1 MKSKKRDSFLIGH
14 ARRMRNCRQRQK
26 ENNPELYKNKV
37 NNQRREYRLY
47 PRFNVLTENQTL
59 RRIDSVIK
67 TRLKNRQ
74 RQRRY
79 RLNQRAEQKSLRLDK
94 DRIYQLLKR
103 QKQQLQR
110 SDRNNL
116 IDAQILSDVANSVTN
131 YEIMNSTTYVLF
143 SHDS

>member
-1 MKSKKRDSFLIGH
+1 MKSQKPDSFLIGH

>member
-1 MKSKKRDSFLIGH
+1 
-14 ARRMRNCRQRQK
+14 MRNCRQRQK

>member
-1 MKSKKRDSFLIGH
+1 
-14 ARRMRNCRQRQK
+14 MRNCRQRQK

-79 RLNQRAEQKSLRLDK
+79 LLNQRAEQKSLRLDK